1 MPFLLNIK
9 SDYKICQ
16 NCYLFNVHFRS
27 LLHIF
32 ASFFCSLILF
42 YPDSSPNSIKSESKV
57 ERIGLERVKSCN
69 RSPEPVHGIEERHER
84 TNERTR
90 AQAPTNSR
98 KKRDPPPWNP
108 FISTLEEKEARSSN
122 LRPPLA
128 PPSRPIRRRYGSE
141 AEFFVPHRRGL
152 IRPRGR
158 GYSYFRRFS
167 CNAFIRAARFN
178 SGCGAPRAKSGNARG
193 KLFSLFL
200 SLSLSFAARFCAHR
214 ETRRVS
220 SGITQLCK
228 AGGVPSSCDR

>member
-108 FISTLEEKEARSSN
+108 FISTLEEKEALSSN
-122 LRPPLA
+122 LRPPLVPTDPTTLWIRSGVLRSA
-128 PPSRPIRRRYGSE
+128 SARANSSSRTRVQLLSSL
-141 AEFFVPHRRGL
+141 FL
-152 IRPRGR
+152 QL
-158 GYSYFRRFS
+158 
-167 CNAFIRAARFN
+167 AFIRAARFN

-193 KLFSLFL
+193 KLLPLSF
-200 SLSLSFAARFCAHR
+200 SLSLSFAAWFCAHR